1 MSFANIDEFLDQ
13 LDRMRNRT
21 LRVASVIPPA
31 NIEWRYADNSF
42 SFGDI
47 IRHLANIERY
57 VYAETARFRPQR
69 YPGHSATFASGY
81 DEIMNYFRT
90 LHDESVEIFK
100 QVTMDDL
107 MKKCHSTGGFEVTLW
122 KFLRSMLE
130 HEAHHRG
137 QIYMML
143 AALDITTP
151 PLFGVTSEEL
161 IQHGETDQ
169 TSP

>member
-1 MSFANIDEFLDQ
+1 MYTNIQEFLKR
-13 LDRMRNRT
+13 LESHRSRT
-21 LRVASVIPPA
+21 LRVASVIPPE
-31 NIEWRYADNSF
+31 NIEWRYSDNAF

-57 VYAETARFRPQR
+57 VYSETARFKPQR
-69 YPGHSATFASGY
+69 YPGHNSAFASGY
-81 DEIMNYFRT
+81 DEVLSYFEK

-100 QVTMDDL
+100 QVTEEDL
-107 MKKCHSTGGFEVTLW
+107 QKKCRSTGGFDVTLW

-137 QIYMML
+137 QIYLML
-143 AALDITTP
+143 NALGVPTP

-161 IQHGETDQ
+161 KKQGEAD
-169 TSP
+169 